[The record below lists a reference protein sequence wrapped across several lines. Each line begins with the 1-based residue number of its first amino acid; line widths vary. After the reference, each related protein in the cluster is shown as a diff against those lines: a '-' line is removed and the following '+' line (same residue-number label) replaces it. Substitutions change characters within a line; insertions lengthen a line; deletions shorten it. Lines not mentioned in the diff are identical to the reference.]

1 MRYRIIFKD
10 FKSNMKN
17 NILFFLANS
26 VGVAEFFVFWGM
38 YSVMAQI
45 LKGGV
50 DGESSAYDIV
60 LSVGAVTIFSTAL
73 MVYSMTKYIRVRIH
87 SYSLFVII
95 GMKKRVMYAMMAFE
109 YLVGWLVSSGLGLLA
124 GTALLKGVLYGW
136 HFAFPEY
143 VGAAKVSVS
152 VYQMTF
158 RVSLGIMAA
167 VLFILLVWITGSLA
181 A

>member
-60 LSVGAVTIFSTAL
+60 LSVGAVTIFRSEEHTSEL
-73 MVYSMTKYIRVRIH
+73 QSH
-87 SYSLFVII
+87 
-95 GMKKRVMYAMMAFE
+95 
-109 YLVGWLVSSGLGLLA
+109 
-124 GTALLKGVLYGW
+124 
-136 HFAFPEY
+136 
-143 VGAAKVSVS
+143 
-152 VYQMTF
+152 
-158 RVSLGIMAA
+158 
-167 VLFILLVWITGSLA
+167 
-181 A
+181 